1 MREKEEKT
9 NLLEMYASAIDLTG
23 CDILTEYF
31 FVDYVIFLLFLR
43 QLLFVRPQNF
53 CFSSMKKV
61 FPDKFHI
68 VSADAVRSKH

>member
-1 MREKEEKT
+1 
-9 NLLEMYASAIDLTG
+9 MYASAIDLTG

-61 FPDKFHI
+61 FSDKFHI